1 MYVLFPYIFSERFFE
16 MVVKCLFILLLLV
29 ILPNSSF
36 AQRSNDAT
44 TDKVVAIISDDLK
57 DQGIKRIKEIHK
69 LSKSKD
75 TQKLTSTFSKYK
87 LEQTEIAKGD
97 TIYYAVEEDTLDFEI
112 KEIQAFFG
120 YLVKN
125 IPKKSKIII
134 ADRSQIHEPIGMEFS
149 LRIPTKR
156 QPFDQSCTHHT
167 ITFRRDAK
175 GKLLIREWYSMPGD
189 MDCL

>member
-1 MYVLFPYIFSERFFE
+1 MYVFFPYIFSVRIFVKIVSCFFI
-16 MVVKCLFILLLLV
+16 ILLLVLLH
-29 ILPNSSF
+29 ISTY
-36 AQRSNDAT
+36 AQRSNDAS
-44 TDKVVAIISDDLK
+44 TDKVIAIISDDLK
-57 DQGIKRIKEIHK
+57 DQGIKRIKEIQK

-75 TQKLTSTFSKYK
+75 TQKLTSTFSKYN

-97 TIYYAVEEDTLDFEI
+97 TIHYAVEEDTLDFDI

-125 IPKKSKIII
+125 LPKKSKIII
-134 ADRSQIHEPIGMEFS
+134 ADRSQIHEPIEMEFS
-149 LRIPTKR
+149 LRIPSKR
-156 QPFDQSCTHHT
+156 QPFDQSCSHHT

-175 GKLLIREWYSMPGD
+175 GKLLIREWYSMPGY

>member
-75 TQKLTSTFSKYK
+75 TQKLTSTFSKYN

-97 TIYYAVEEDTLDFEI
+97 TINYAVEEDTLDFEI

-134 ADRSQIHEPIGMEFS
+134 TDRSQIHEPIGMEFS

-167 ITFRRDAK
+167 ITFRRDVK
-175 GKLLIREWYSMPGD
+175 GKLLIREWYSMPGY